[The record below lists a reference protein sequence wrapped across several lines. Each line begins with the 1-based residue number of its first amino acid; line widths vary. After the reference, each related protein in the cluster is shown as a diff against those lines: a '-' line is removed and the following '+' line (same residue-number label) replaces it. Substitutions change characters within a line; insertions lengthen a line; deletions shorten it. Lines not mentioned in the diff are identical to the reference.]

1 MEIILGVFTFLITTY
16 LGVVVF
22 VKNSGSWTSRLFF
35 ILSLL
40 IDIYIVVNY
49 LSLHPPYPTP
59 ESQLFWIRVVMFIC
73 SLIGPAVFLL
83 AYNFPGDIFKIKK
96 KLLLPIIAL
105 MIFSAS
111 FSLGNLVFKSIEYPA
126 GKPLPVPGIGIPVFF
141 LDFVG
146 LFILS
151 FIVLIFKYRKS
162 LGKEKIQNFYFL
174 LGVIAT
180 FSFMAVS
187 TVISVVILKT
197 SAGVFLGPISA
208 VILMLFKAYAIFK
221 YGLFDIK
228 IIATEALVSFLTI
241 ILIFEGFLSDTIVG
255 MMFKFFFAGL
265 IALLGIY
272 LVKSVRKEIEQKDEM
287 AQLAESLERANI
299 QLQELDKQKTEFL
312 SIASHQLRTPLSIL
326 KGYIELIIDGAYGK
340 IDKKTV
346 KVLQD
351 MDLNNEHL
359 IKLVDEFLNISRI
372 EQGRAKYNFS
382 LVDVVSIT
390 ENIVKDF
397 KIKAK
402 EKKIKITWDKPKNI
416 PQVDCDQEKIHH
428 VVFNFVDNAL
438 KYSEEGEI
446 KVLLTLEEKGISVR
460 VQDNGIG
467 FNKTDEVN
475 FYQKF
480 YRGDN
485 VKGSNVTGT
494 GLGLFVCRKFIEAHN
509 GRVWARSPGL
519 GKGSEFGF
527 WIPLKH
533 VV

>member
-1 MEIILGVFTFLITTY
+1 MEIILGIFTFLITAY
-16 LGVVVF
+16 LGIIVF
-22 VKNSGSWTSRLFF
+22 VKNRDSWTSKLFF

-40 IDIYIVVNY
+40 IDAYIIVNY

-59 ESQLFWIRVVMFIC
+59 ESQLFWIRVVMCVC

-83 AYNFPGDIFKIKK
+83 AYTFPADTFKMKK
-96 KLLLPIIAL
+96 KLLLPIIIL
-105 MIFSAS
+105 MITSAA

-126 GKPLPVPGIGIPVFF
+126 GKPLPTPGPGIPVFF

-151 FIVLIFKYRKS
+151 FIILIFKYRKS
-162 LGKEKIQNFYFL
+162 SGKEKTQNFYFL

-197 SAGVFLGPISA
+197 SAAVFLGPISA
-208 VILMLFKAYAIFK
+208 VILMLFIAYAIFK

-228 IIATEALVSFLTI
+228 IIATEALVAFLTI
-241 ILIFEGFLSDTIVG
+241 ILISEGFLSDTIVG

-265 IALLGIY
+265 VALLGVS
-272 LVKSVRKEIEQKDEM
+272 LVKSVRKEIKQKDELVK
-287 AQLAESLERANI
+287 LADSLERANI

-340 IDKKTV
+340 VDKKTV

-351 MDLNNEHL
+351 MDINNEHL

-372 EQGRAKYNFS
+372 EQGRAKYTFS
-382 LVDVVSIT
+382 LINLAEIT
-390 ENIVKDF
+390 ESVVKDF

-402 EKKIKITWDKPKNI
+402 EKKIKILWVRPKDI
-416 PQVDCDQEKIHH
+416 PQIDCDQEKIHH

-446 KVLLTLEEKGISVR
+446 KVLLTQEEKGVSIR

-467 FNKTDEVN
+467 FNKVDEVN

-509 GRVWARSPGL
+509 GRVWARSSGL